1 MSGLLGILASQAP
14 PKQDATSTIQTLC
27 LRLST
32 STLLEDRRAAVLGL
46 RSFAR
51 DYKELVASEGLRGL
65 IAALA
70 RDREDP
76 ETVVAVLETLWG
88 LFERNGEVGSSW
100 REKGGRGVGGRGL
113 TERGRGRMRVMI
125 SHCG

>member
-1 MSGLLGILASQAP
+1 
-14 PKQDATSTIQTLC
+14 
-27 LRLST
+27 
-32 STLLEDRRAAVLGL
+32 LEDRRAAVLGL

-88 LFERNGEVGSSW
+88 LFERTGEVGWMSW
-100 REKGGRGVGGRGL
+100 LVGEGERGL
-113 TERGRGRMRVMI
+113 TMGREGEE
-125 SHCG
+125 